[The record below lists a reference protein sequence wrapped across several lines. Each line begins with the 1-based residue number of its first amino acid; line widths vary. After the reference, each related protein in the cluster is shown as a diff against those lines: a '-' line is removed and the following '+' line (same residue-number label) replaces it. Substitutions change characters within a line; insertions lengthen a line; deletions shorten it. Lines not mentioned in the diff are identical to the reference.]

1 MTRINLLP
9 WREAHREEKKR
20 EFLVVLGGFV
30 FGALFSVLIWDR
42 WVNSDIDEQTSR
54 NEFLRVETAKLD
66 KEVKEIN
73 ELKIRLQEMLERM
86 TVIQGL
92 QSNRPETVK
101 IFDEFVRSVP
111 DGVFFTAMIRA
122 GDNLSL
128 TGFAESNNRISAL
141 MRKLNDSPKF
151 KDPNL
156 TKVEADETLG
166 EQGSRFE
173 MQVKLRALDQMLT
186 DKDNGEV

>member
-1 MTRINLLP
+1 MARINLLP

-20 EFLVVLGGFV
+20 EFLIVLGGFV
-30 FGALFSVLIWDR
+30 FGALFAVLVWDR
-42 WVNSDIDEQTSR
+42 WVTGNIDNQMSR
-54 NEFLRVETAKLD
+54 NEFLRAETAKLD

-73 ELKIRLQEMLERM
+73 ELKTRLQEMLERM

-111 DGVFFTAMIRA
+111 DGVFFSGMIRA
-122 GDNLSL
+122 EDNLSL

-141 MRKLNDSPKF
+141 MRKLNGSPKF

-173 MQVKLRALDQMLT
+173 MQVKLRAPDPVL
-186 DKDNGEV
+186 KDNGEV

>member
-30 FGALFSVLIWDR
+30 FGALFSVLVWDR